1 MANRRRKVESG
12 DPLAEFASKLR
23 ELQAGAM
30 ARADTPEKVAA
41 LQIDKVAENENWR
54 CGVSTIYAALSGAR
68 LPSIT
73 TLRAMVEA
81 WDPRGAKGF
90 TAWWKER
97 DITQDKI
104 ITRRAADLDA
114 HAPSPRRS
122 PPDGREDGREVANP
136 IALAELRN
144 RLANA
149 LAMSRLNR
157 TQLAQR
163 AQVGR
168 TTVSVA
174 LSPTGPPPSEATTVA
189 LCRALRLDPAP
200 MLALLR
206 AARDG
211 GILI

>member
-1 MANRRRKVESG
+1 MANRRRKVEPG

-23 ELQAGAM
+23 ELQAGAI
-30 ARADTPEKVAA
+30 ARADTPEKVTA

-97 DITQDKI
+97 DATQDKI
-104 ITRRAADLDA
+104 ISCRAADQDA
-114 HAPSPRRS
+114 HASFPRRS
-122 PPDGREDGREVANP
+122 PPDGREVASP
-136 IALAELRN
+136 FALEDLRN
-144 RLANA
+144 RLATA
-149 LAMSRLNR
+149 LATQGLSR
-157 TQLAQR
+157 TQLAYR
-163 AQVGR
+163 AGVGR

-174 LSPTGPPPSEATTVA
+174 LSRTGPPPSEATIGA
-189 LCRALRLDPAP
+189 LCRALHLDPAP
-200 MLALLR
+200 MLDLLR
-206 AARDG
+206 EARTG
-211 GILI
+211 LRPGQFLV